1 MKKLLAIALVAVFAT
16 VSLASC
22 GKIVDEGGDVSGSD
36 TYNGSDVYND
46 GNLDNGTEDNTEDI
60 IDDNIN
66 NGGADVGNSD
76 NNDEDNKNNEDNKND
91 NNEDAKPQEKPTFNV
106 KESTTGLKFV
116 LNEDKLSYTLV
127 SKGTATAKAIVID
140 GHKGLPVTKV
150 GYSAFGDDKNITS
163 VKLGD
168 YVEIIEDQAFSM
180 CSALASVTF
189 GKNVKFLG
197 DYSFRYCSALTSI
210 DLGKN
215 IEVIKYGA
223 FYNCKNLVDIK
234 AYGKI
239 RIIEDDVFMKTEY
252 STVASNW
259 KNKVLYI
266 GTNLIQ
272 AEGTIS
278 GTYKIEPNTTC
289 IGGLAFYGCKS
300 LSGIVIPDS
309 VHSIGTK
316 AFCDATSLNT
326 ITVGNGVTYVGER
339 AFYNTKYYNTS
350 SKWTNNVLYV
360 GKSAV
365 AAKTSL
371 SGTYTLTA
379 GTKAIADMA
388 FNNCKSLTSVVMP
401 DSVVCIGEYAFL
413 DCAKLSTVTI
423 GSGAKEIGVYAF
435 KDCTA
440 LKNITMKKT
449 SGWKADKIEVS
460 TDKLSNKADAAIYL
474 GVYYS
479 DKVWTRG

>member
-1 MKKLLAIALVAVFAT
+1 MKKLLAIALIVVFAG

-22 GKIVDEGGDVSGSD
+22 GKTVVGGGDVSDSD
-36 TYNGSDVYND
+36 TYNESDVYND
-46 GNLDNGTEDNTEDI
+46 GTLDNNGALDNGTEDNTEDI
-60 IDDNIN
+60 IDDNTD
-66 NGGADVGNSD
+66 NGGADVGNTD
-76 NNDEDNKNNEDNKND
+76 NNDEDDKND

-106 KESTTGLKFV
+106 KESTTGLKFK

-140 GHKGLPVTKV
+140 GHNGLPVTKI
-150 GYSAFGDDKNITS
+150 GYSAFGDNKTITS

-180 CSALASVTF
+180 CSALTSVTF

-197 DYSFRYCSALTSI
+197 DYSFRYCNGLTSI
-210 DLGKN
+210 DLGRN

-223 FYNCKNLVDIK
+223 FYNCKNLATVKMYDKVKLIEEYAFDK
-234 AYGKI
+234 SAY
-239 RIIEDDVFMKTEY
+239 FNN
-252 STVASNW
+252 SSNW

-266 GTNLIQ
+266 GTNLIK
-272 AEGTIS
+272 AKSDIS
-278 GTYKIEPNTTC
+278 GTYTVASGTTC
-289 IGGLAFYGCKS
+289 IGGWAFYGCKS

-309 VHSIGTK
+309 VHSIGNR
-316 AFCDATSLNT
+316 ALCDATSLNN
-326 ITVGNGVTYVGER
+326 ITVGNGVTYVGEK

-371 SGTYTLTA
+371 SGTCTLNS

-388 FNNCKSLTSVVMP
+388 FNNCKSLSAIVIP
-401 DSVVCIGEYAFL
+401 DSVVYIGEYAFL
-413 DCAKLSTVTI
+413 GCEKLASVTV

-449 SGWKADKIEVS
+449 SGWKADKTEVS

-474 GVYYS
+474 GIYYS
-479 DKVWTRG
+479 DKIWTRG